1 MNNHKHASVPELE
14 RLIAELEI
22 IQQTNLRLTA
32 SLDLPDV
39 LDYIAESA
47 LALVDAL
54 DCHIFLYDKRIDQ
67 VTFGTAC
74 WRDGRKGSEFTEP
87 RPDGLI
93 RTVIRQK
100 TPLYIAD
107 ANNHPLFNS
116 EKARAWGVQAIAG
129 LPLKRGDD
137 VVGAFSIT
145 MPAVHEFSAGERRTL
160 GLLAD
165 QAAIAIANAKIHQQT
180 GKRVAELEAIR
191 RISLQLTSSLD
202 LTAVLDTIVD
212 SAMQLVDATNCH
224 IYLYDDNSDQI
235 VFSTAL
241 WEDGQRGPAVPMPRP
256 DGLIANVI
264 HNGEAIVIND
274 AENHPFYTSQ
284 ETPNWGLK
292 AIAGFPL
299 KAAHRVLGA
308 FSIAFLKPHYFGENQ
323 LRLLGLLADQ
333 ATIAIENA
341 HLYQDVLNHKE
352 QLEARVQQRTAE
364 LQARNEELAAYDH
377 TVAHD
382 LKSPIALIM
391 GYMELLQSSDEDFSA
406 QERQEFFDVVNNSAR
421 KMKNIVD
428 ELLLLS
434 GVRNQSVSMTPL
446 AMAEI
451 VGESLLRLHHLIREY
466 DGDIITPDSW
476 PYTKGYAPW
485 VEEIWVNYISNALK
499 YGGRPPLIHI
509 GWEMLGTDAVKFWV
523 RDNGTGLTQE
533 AQNRLFVPFERLDQV
548 QTDGHG
554 LGLSIVQRIAQKL
567 GGTVGVAS
575 EFNVGSTFY
584 FTLPVTDE
592 TS

>member
-1 MNNHKHASVPELE
+1 MNNHEHASVLELE
-14 RLIAELEI
+14 RLNAELEVI
-22 IQQTNLRLTA
+22 KQTSLRLTG
-32 SLDLPDV
+32 SLELPNV

-47 LALVDAL
+47 LALIDAL

-74 WRDGRKGSEFTEP
+74 WRDGRKGSDYTEP

-93 RTVIRQK
+93 RTVIRQAK
-100 TPLYIAD
+100 PLYIAE
-107 ANNHPLFNS
+107 ATNHPLFQS
-116 EKARAWGVQAIAG
+116 TKARTWRVQAIAG
-129 LPLKRGDD
+129 IPLKRGDD
-137 VVGAFSIT
+137 VIGAFSIT
-145 MPAVHEFSAGERRTL
+145 MPDVHEFDAREQRTL

-165 QAAIAIANAKIHQQT
+165 QAAIAIANAQIYQQT
-180 GKRVAELEAIR
+180 EKRVAELEAIR
-191 RISLQLTSSLD
+191 RISLQLTSSLK

-224 IYLYDDNSDQI
+224 IYLYDAPNDQI
-235 VFSTAL
+235 IFSTAL
-241 WEDGQRGPAVPMPRP
+241 WDDGRRRPAVPMPRP
-256 DGLIANVI
+256 EGLIANVI
-264 HNGEAIVIND
+264 QSGEAIVIND
-274 AENHPFYTSQ
+274 AEKHPLYNSLG
-284 ETPNWGLK
+284 TPHWGLK

-299 KAAHRVLGA
+299 KAADRVLGA
-308 FSIAFLKPHYFGENQ
+308 FSIAFLKPHYFGQNQ

-352 QLEARVQQRTAE
+352 QLEERVQQRTAE

-382 LKSPIALIM
+382 LKAPIALIM
-391 GYMELLQSSDEDFSA
+391 GYIELMETSDAPFTAE
-406 QERQEFFDVVNNSAR
+406 QQEFFNIVGSSAR
-421 KMKNIVD
+421 KMQNIVD

-434 GVRNQSVSMTPL
+434 GVRNQDVSMTPL
-446 AMAEI
+446 AMDII
-451 VGESLLRLHHLIREY
+451 VRESINRLHHLIREY
-466 DGDIITPDSW
+466 DADIIVPDSW
-476 PYTKGYAPW
+476 PTAKGYAPW

-509 GWEMLGTDAVKFWV
+509 GWEFFGTDAVKFWV
-523 RDNGTGLTQE
+523 RDNGSGLSEE
-533 AQNRLFVPFERLDQV
+533 AQGRLFVPFERLDQV

-567 GGTVGVAS
+567 NGTVGVAS
-575 EFNVGSTFY
+575 EINVGSTFY
-584 FTLPVTDE
+584 FTLPKASE